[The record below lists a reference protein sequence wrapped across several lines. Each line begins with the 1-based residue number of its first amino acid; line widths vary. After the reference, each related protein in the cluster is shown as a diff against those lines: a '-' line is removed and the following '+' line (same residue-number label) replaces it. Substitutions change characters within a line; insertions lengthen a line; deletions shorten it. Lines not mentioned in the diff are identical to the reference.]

1 MENVALQPLFEQL
14 GISENAYRIYV
25 YLMENGATGARALGA
40 NLDIPRPSV
49 YDYLDILI
57 QKGLVTE
64 RFETNKRLFQV
75 DDVRN
80 ISHLLVQQI
89 QLLQKTKN
97 GFEEMLP
104 HLLKQDN
111 SVEPKI
117 RFYSGVEGVR
127 QVLNDMMLWHH
138 DIDTWALWPIA
149 DMLQILGKEYHEE
162 FTRRRIKQR
171 LHVYGLWPQDKRVSL
186 RENTFL
192 GVGKEFF
199 RDVRV
204 APKGMTWSMGYW
216 IYADKVAF
224 VSSRKETFGFV
235 IHSKDF
241 AETQKAQFRA
251 IWDISKPVSPNA
263 AHTKSFLE
271 TV

>member
-1 MENVALQPLFEQL
+1 MQN
-14 GISENAYRIYV
+14 
-25 YLMENGATGARALGA
+25 
-40 NLDIPRPSV
+40 
-49 YDYLDILI
+49 
-57 QKGLVTE
+57 GLVTE
-64 RFETNKRLFQV
+64 RIEAGKKLFQV

-80 ISHLLVQQI
+80 ISHLLVQKI
-89 QLLQKTKN
+89 ALLEKTKT
-97 GFEEMLP
+97 GFEDMLP
-104 HLLKQDN
+104 HLLTQSS

-138 DIDTWALWPIA
+138 DIETWALWPIA

-162 FTRRRIKQR
+162 LTRRRIRQKIF
-171 LHVYGLWPQDKRVSL
+171 VYGLWPHDKRVSL

-192 GVGKEFF
+192 GVGKSFF
-199 RDVRV
+199 RNVRV
-204 APKGMTWSMGYW
+204 APKDMTWSMGYW

-241 AETQKAQFRA
+241 AEMQKAQFKE
-251 IWDISKPVSPNA
+251 IWKSSTQVKPE
-263 AHTKSFLE
+263 TKFTKKFLE